1 MAEDRAIS
9 WNWSEALHGALCC
22 LPAAVI
28 LLATDVRLG
37 IGFAIGVLPVA
48 LMGVLPSRRQSLQG
62 LLLVK
67 RLGQRFESARRLFIS
82 SDEHRHRR
90 V

>member
-1 MAEDRAIS
+1 MRVMAEDRAIS

-62 LLLVK
+62 LLLVMS
-67 RLGQRFESARRLFIS
+67 RSAVRVPS
-82 SDEHRHRR
+82 SALPIPDK
-90 V
+90 